1 MEQSK
6 VPVVL
11 ENYIKINPKLQK
23 IILHLDND
31 LAGKNA
37 TEALRYVLKN
47 RYKVENKP
55 SPSGKD
61 FNEYLCQL
69 VNQKSIKIL
78 IKKGTVDCFFSF
90 SPLLFLFFP
99 GSYGFI
105 SVALN
110 FYQVENCVLASCSA
124 YAVDDHAV
132 FHHHEGG
139 NAENLKFS
147 RKLGVF
153 IYVYLSYE
161 KVLSLCGDL
170 LHQGKN
176 HTAGTAPIRI
186 EVKKR
191 YSLVISNLFKIIIIK
206 SYS

>member
-1 MEQSK
+1 MKICLIIMLFLYGYNEKNEAKFACVRATNETRYMHDCKGSSKQYSFKLLSENDKHSLHLFESAIDLLSYATLLKKYGMNYKNFNLMSLSGVYQPAKILEQSK

-69 VNQKSIKIL
+69 VNQKSIKS
-78 IKKGTVDCFFSF
+78 K
-90 SPLLFLFFP
+90 
-99 GSYGFI
+99 
-105 SVALN
+105 
-110 FYQVENCVLASCSA
+110 
-124 YAVDDHAV
+124 
-132 FHHHEGG
+132 
-139 NAENLKFS
+139 
-147 RKLGVF
+147 
-153 IYVYLSYE
+153 E
-161 KVLSLCGDL
+161 KE
-170 LHQGKN
+170 
-176 HTAGTAPIRI
+176 R
-186 EVKKR
+186 
-191 YSLVISNLFKIIIIK
+191 
-206 SYS
+206 